1 MRIIKYFA
9 VNLPQMK
16 KLSKSQISLIDTLE
30 SLIRSDYFKKLM
42 SQESVP
48 PEFSELVLKNSEN
61 DLTIQSVK
69 LVAPPIEDFNLEEK
83 ELLLLI
89 TQRIGHLD
97 YPSDILIINT
107 TKDDFLNLIAF
118 VIREARF
125 FKSELF

>member
-1 MRIIKYFA
+1 
-9 VNLPQMK
+9 MK
-16 KLSKSQISLIDTLE
+16 NLSKHHISLIDTVQ

-48 PEFSELVLKNSEN
+48 PEFSKLILKNSETG
-61 DLTIQSVK
+61 LTLQSVNLK
-69 LVAPPIEDFNLEEK
+69 SPPIDDFNLEEK

-89 TQRIGHLD
+89 TQRIGHLN
-97 YPSDILIINT
+97 YPSDLLIINT

-125 FKSELF
+125 FKSELI

>member
-1 MRIIKYFA
+1 
-9 VNLPQMK
+9 MK
-16 KLSKSQISLIDTLE
+16 KLSKSQISLINTLE
-30 SLIRSDYFKKLM
+30 SLIRSGYLKKFM
-42 SQESVP
+42 SQESIP
-48 PEFSELVLKNSEN
+48 PEFSKLVLKNSETG
-61 DLTIQSVK
+61 LAIQTVK
-69 LVAPPIEDFNLEEK
+69 LFAQPIDDFNLEEK

>member
-1 MRIIKYFA
+1 MRIIKFFA

-30 SLIRSDYFKKLM
+30 SLIRSEYFQRLM
-42 SQESVP
+42 SKESIP
-48 PEFSELVLKNSEN
+48 PEFTKLNLKNSETG
-61 DLTIQSVK
+61 LSIQTVK

-89 TQRIGHLD
+89 TQRIGHLT
-97 YPSDILIINT
+97 YPSDLLVINCT
-107 TKDDFLNLIAF
+107 VSDFLNLLSYT
-118 VIREARF
+118 IREARF

>member
-1 MRIIKYFA
+1 
-9 VNLPQMK
+9 MK
-16 KLSKSQISLIDTLE
+16 KLSNSQISLINTLE
-30 SLIRSDYFKKLM
+30 SLIRSEYFQRLM
-42 SQESVP
+42 SKESIP
-48 PEFSELVLKNSEN
+48 PEFTKLHLKNSETG
-61 DLTIQSVK
+61 LSIQTVK

-89 TQRIGHLD
+89 TQRIGHLN
-97 YPSDILIINT
+97 YPSDILTINT

>member
-9 VNLPQMK
+9 VNQPQMK

-30 SLIRSDYFKKLM
+30 SLIRSDYFKKII
-42 SQESVP
+42 SKESIP
-48 PEFSELVLKNSEN
+48 PEFNKLVLKNTETG
-61 DLTIQSVK
+61 LAIQTVK

>member
-1 MRIIKYFA
+1 
-9 VNLPQMK
+9 MK
-16 KLSKSQISLIDTLE
+16 NLSKSQISLIDTVQ
-30 SLIRSDYFKKLM
+30 SLIRSDYFKKLI
-42 SQESVP
+42 SKESIP
-48 PEFSELVLKNSEN
+48 PEFTKLVLKNTETG
-61 DLTIQSVK
+61 LAIQTVK

-89 TQRIGHLD
+89 TQRLGNLN
-97 YPSDILIINT
+97 YPLDILIINT

>member
-1 MRIIKYFA
+1 
-9 VNLPQMK
+9 MK

-30 SLIRSDYFKKLM
+30 CLIRSDYFKKII
-42 SQESVP
+42 SKESIP
-48 PEFSELVLKNSEN
+48 PEFNKLVLKNTETG
-61 DLTIQSVK
+61 LAIQIVK
-69 LVAPPIEDFNLEEK
+69 LVAPPIDDFNLEEK

>member
-1 MRIIKYFA
+1 
-9 VNLPQMK
+9 MK

-30 SLIRSDYFKKLM
+30 SLIRSDYLKKIL
-42 SQESVP
+42 SNESIP
-48 PEFSELVLKNSEN
+48 PEFTKLVLKNTETG
-61 DLTIQSVK
+61 LAIQTVK

-89 TQRIGHLD
+89 TQRLGNLN
-97 YPSDILIINT
+97 YPLDILIINT

>member
-1 MRIIKYFA
+1 
-9 VNLPQMK
+9 MK

-30 SLIRSDYFKKLM
+30 SLIRSDYFKKIM
-42 SQESVP
+42 SKESIP
-48 PEFSELVLKNSEN
+48 PEFTKLVLKNTETG
-61 DLTIQSVK
+61 LAIQTVK
-69 LVAPPIEDFNLEEK
+69 LVAPPIDDFNLEEK

-125 FKSELF
+125 FKSEMF

>member
-1 MRIIKYFA
+1 
-9 VNLPQMK
+9 MK

-30 SLIRSDYFKKLM
+30 SLIRSDYFKKIM
-42 SQESVP
+42 SKESIP
-48 PEFSELVLKNSEN
+48 PEFTKLVLKNTETG
-61 DLTIQSVK
+61 LAIQTVK
-69 LVAPPIEDFNLEEK
+69 LVAPPIDDFNLEEK

-89 TQRIGHLD
+89 TQR
-97 YPSDILIINT
+97 ILIINT

>member
-1 MRIIKYFA
+1 
-9 VNLPQMK
+9 MK

-69 LVAPPIEDFNLEEK
+69 LKSPPIDDFNLEEK

-89 TQRIGHLD
+89 TQRIGNLN
-97 YPSDILIINT
+97 YPSDILVINT